1 MSPKDT
7 SVKNSA
13 TFVVKQEGRF
23 EGEQYAFERT
33 ISLSENEGNLVRQSI
48 EELFVRLHAKRKY
61 DAENMQA
68 AER

>member
-1 MSPKDT
+1 MSPRDT

-23 EGEQYAFERT
+23 KGEQYAFERS
-33 ISLSENEGNLVRQSI
+33 ISLSEDEGLWVRQSI
-48 EELFVRLHAKRKY
+48 DELFAKLHAKRES
-61 DAENMQA
+61 DTENTQA

>member
-1 MSPKDT
+1 MSPRDT

-23 EGEQYAFERT
+23 KGEQYALEQS
-33 ISLSENEGNLVRQSI
+33 ISLSEDEGFWVRQNI
-48 EELFVRLHAKRKY
+48 EELFTKLHEKRKY